1 MKRKI
6 FEIVLV
12 IVGLILGSMANISS
26 HFTAMQISV
35 VTNQDAK
42 VVIKENGQFVNDV
55 TIEGKEMLPVHL
67 NNDNMLCYSPTLST
81 DNITSLDN
89 GDNYIFKQYDIKL
102 DKDIEK
108 AHLQVDIE
116 LNEDS
121 LKGAVKVMVRYKDE
135 IHLLDAENNS
145 VVFDGLLTTQT
156 GQLGVTFYYEMTECT
171 IDEINASTGTDV
183 NVKLYANVVE

>member
-42 VVIKENGQFVNDV
+42 VVIKENGEFVNDV

-67 NNDNMLCYSPTLST
+67 NDDNMLCYSPTLST

-121 LKGAVKVMVRYKDE
+121 LKGAVKVMVRFDKE
-135 IHLLDAENNS
+135 VHILDANNS
-145 VVFDGLLTTQT
+145 SVLFDTLLTTST
-156 GQLGVTFYYEMTECT
+156 KQLGVTFYYEMTECT